1 MLATVDLKIKHF
13 EKKKQLLFFKML
25 DALCEL
31 LLLDKGY
38 ASKDEDRD
46 AMVLLLVS
54 GYSTTLG
61 KHLQMTAA
69 NMATKFEQ
77 VFLHHDKLSC
87 NIVAITLVSCGQ
99 VQPLI
104 PDLRNF

>member
-1 MLATVDLKIKHF
+1 
-13 EKKKQLLFFKML
+13 
-25 DALCEL
+25 
-31 LLLDKGY
+31 
-38 ASKDEDRD
+38 
-46 AMVLLLVS
+46 
-54 GYSTTLG
+54 
-61 KHLQMTAA
+61 MTAA